1 MSTLALIH
9 GAWHGAW
16 CWEKVVPQ
24 LQNKH
29 NILNLNLPG
38 RDYQQPGDLKDINLS
53 TYVEHVVQQLE
64 KISDPII
71 LVGHSMAGMVISQVA
86 EHIGDRL
93 SALVYIAAFVPK
105 HHESLFDITRL
116 AEEPGISTEFI
127 ANQSENYI
135 DLKKSERTQSLFL
148 NASPNEAAQVAM
160 NKLNKEPFMAF
171 VEKSDIS
178 KSAFQNIPQFYIK
191 CLRDQA
197 VLPVFQDKMIAKLNQ
212 PTILELDADHSPFL
226 SNPEGL
232 VEILSDVISN
242 FSYLNN
248 EN

>member
-24 LQNKH
+24 LQSNY

-38 RDYQQPGDLKDINLS
+38 RNYQQPGDLKGINLS
-53 TYVEHVVQQLE
+53 TYVENVVQQLE
-64 KISDPII
+64 KISDPIV

-86 EHIGDRL
+86 EHIGHKL

-116 AEEPGISTEFI
+116 GDGPGISTEFI

-135 DLKKSERTQSLFL
+135 DLKKSERTLSLFL
-148 NASPNEAAQVAM
+148 NTSPNEAAQVAM

-178 KSAFQNIPQFYIK
+178 TSAFQNIPQFYIK

-197 VLPVFQDKMIAKLNQ
+197 VPPAFQDRMIAKLNQ
-212 PTILELDADHSPFL
+212 PTVLELDADHSPFL
-226 SNPEGL
+226 SNPAGL
-232 VEILSDVISN
+232 VKLLNACIEI
-242 FSYLNN
+242 
-248 EN
+248 